1 MRGLPPMDCV
11 FCNGEGGPLLWRDDC
26 CRVVRASSGDYPGF
40 LRVVLNR
47 HVREMT
53 DLDESERRRMMRA
66 VWAAE
71 SAVREL
77 FRPEKVNLAS
87 FGNQAPHLH
96 WHVIARYTDDPHFP
110 DPAWG
115 TPRRAGQVGRP
126 DVTDDQLRANL
137 AARLG

>member
-1 MRGLPPMDCV
+1 
-11 FCNGEGGPLLWRDDC
+11 
-26 CRVVRASSGDYPGF
+26 VVRASSEDYPGF

-71 SAVREL
+71 SVVREL

-87 FGNQAPHLH
+87 FGNQVPHLH
-96 WHVIARYTDDPHFP
+96 WHIIARYTDDPHFP

-115 TPRRAGQVGRP
+115 TPRRAMQGLRP
-126 DVTDDQLRANL
+126 GVTDDRLRASL